1 MKVTSIQNTNVA
13 PDLTINATFSEPKKS
28 DVDYFSSELA
38 VDFSESEAKKIKP
51 ISHSSE
57 FFSELSQTFSS
68 NEHKRDL
75 AFKDLKNA
83 SRSSD
88 MLAMSRANE
97 SISNYYIESLMNAKI
112 VSKATQTL
120 DKLTN
125 LQ

>member
-13 PDLTINATFSEPKKS
+13 PDLTINATFSEPQKS
-28 DVDYFSSELA
+28 DVDYFSSQLA
-38 VDFSESEAKKIKP
+38 IDSSESEAKKIKP
-51 ISHSSE
+51 ISHSSAI
-57 FFSELSQTFSS
+57 FSELSQTFSS

>member
-13 PDLTINATFSEPKKS
+13 PDLTINATFSEPQKS
-28 DVDYFSSELA
+28 DVDYFSSQLA
-38 VDFSESEAKKIKP
+38 ADFSESETKKIKP

-57 FFSELSQTFSS
+57 IFSELSQTFTS